1 MFLKKK
7 RFEINELQKELSTVK
22 RKVEI
27 LEEKLKEIDIQFEQL
42 SSAQVNNAI
51 ELHMRS
57 IFLQKLNY
65 RKKEILLEIK
75 ELENRIDDLKRKL
88 LVSSGEKK
96 LMERYIEKRKKLLL
110 KEEKKREMGLLDELS
125 NHRFTSDI

>member
-1 MFLKKK
+1 MRVINMFLKKK

-96 LMERYIEKRKKLLL
+96 LME
-110 KEEKKREMGLLDELS
+110 S
-125 NHRFTSDI
+125 F